1 MSIIEKIENA
11 MANENKEELEK
22 LLKIWDL
29 GVDNQSTP
37 WYNNIKDKE
46 KEVIKMNFLISVLIG
61 MLLLIGVLFLAIYC

>member
-11 MANENKEELEK
+11 MINENKEELEK

-37 WYNNIKDKE
+37 QYNKYIVKKR
-46 KEVIKMNFLISVLIG
+46 K
-61 MLLLIGVLFLAIYC
+61 

>member
-11 MANENKEELEK
+11 MVNENKEELEK

-37 WYNNIKDKE
+37 WYNKYIVKKR
-46 KEVIKMNFLISVLIG
+46 K
-61 MLLLIGVLFLAIYC
+61 

>member
-29 GVDNQSTP
+29 GVDN
-37 WYNNIKDKE
+37 
-46 KEVIKMNFLISVLIG
+46 
-61 MLLLIGVLFLAIYC
+61 